1 MHIERK
7 TSMAQSKRLLTP
19 IRELWTKNPQI
30 HWNSYPSFWQ
40 IGVNGSRS
48 SRNDLLTDK
57 RMDFILN
64 LES

>member
-19 IRELWTKNPQI
+19 IRGQKNPQI
-30 HWNSYPSFWQ
+30 HWNSYPNFWQ

-48 SRNDLLTDK
+48 SRNSPTDK
-57 RMDFILN
+57 KMDFILN